1 MRRGYGDDVSFSK
14 RAPTLRRL
22 LIVDDSEKN
31 RKLAREVLRAAGFRT
46 LEAAR
51 GDEAIAVAAERRP
64 DLILLDLRLPDM
76 DGTDVARKLR
86 GGAETG
92 RIPVVALS
100 ASPMAG
106 GSDRL
111 LATGFDGYLQKPID
125 VRAFPEQV
133 RRYCGRAVSEA
144 RTPAA
149 R

>member
-1 MRRGYGDDVSFSK
+1 MTPRPPTAPDGRRPRDPPLV
-14 RAPTLRRL
+14 

-46 LEAAR
+46 LEAGR
-51 GDEAIAVAAERRP
+51 GDEAIAVAAARRP

-76 DGTDVARKLR
+76 HGTDVARKLR

-100 ASPMAG
+100 ASHPAG
-106 GSDRL
+106 GRDRL

-133 RRYCGRAVSEA
+133 RRYCGTDGA
-144 RTPAA
+144 
-149 R
+149 

>member
-1 MRRGYGDDVSFSK
+1 
-14 RAPTLRRL
+14 

-100 ASPMAG
+100 ASPLAG

-111 LATGFDGYLQKPID
+111 LATDFDGYLQKPID
-125 VRAFPEQV
+125 VRAFPQQV
-133 RRYCGRAVSEA
+133 RRYC
-144 RTPAA
+144 RTD
-149 R
+149 RV